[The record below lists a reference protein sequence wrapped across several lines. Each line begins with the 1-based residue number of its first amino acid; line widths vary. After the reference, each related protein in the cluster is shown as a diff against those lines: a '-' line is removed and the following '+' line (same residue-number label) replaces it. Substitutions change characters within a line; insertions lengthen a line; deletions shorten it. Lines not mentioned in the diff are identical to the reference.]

1 MAEEHYL
8 GNPLLKKANTQ
19 IEFTEEQIIE
29 FAKCANDPV
38 YFANNYIQIVTLD
51 HGLQPFDM
59 YPFQE
64 KMLKSFHENRFN
76 ICKLPRQSGKALCL
90 KTPIPTPKGWT
101 TMGEI
106 EIGDQ
111 IFSSD
116 GDVVSVTMKTET
128 MYNHDCYKLYFDN
141 GDKVI
146 SDADHLWKVNSSY
159 WTAGEKVLTAKE
171 IYKNYQLKQN
181 NSRGLG
187 VKGSYYINASQPLEI
202 DEDDLDLD
210 PYLLGLWL
218 GDGYKSD
225 GRIVSHKDDYKLYKE
240 NIDVEYERE
249 DGNCIRF
256 KCRNLYKKLKDNNL
270 LKNKHIPQK
279 YLRSS
284 HHNRLEL
291 LRGLMDTDGS
301 VKPNTRSFEFYQKS
315 LDFCIQ
321 VSELLSTLG
330 IKSRIRA
337 KKIKGDLYH
346 TLSFTTTE
354 IPFKLPRKVNLILN
368 SRPTRVQ
375 DKRHYIQKIEKVD
388 SVPVACISV
397 DSKDKM
403 FLCGKSFIPTH
414 NSTTVVSYLLHYAI
428 FNDNVNIAI
437 LANKA
442 QTARDLL
449 GRLQTGYE
457 NLPKWLQQGI
467 CSWNKGSLELENGSK
482 IFAASTSASSVR
494 GSTYNIIFLD
504 EFAFVPNQVA
514 DSFFSS
520 VYPTITSGK
529 SSKVIVV
536 STPKGLNH
544 FYKLWDDAKKGKNE
558 YVPIEVFWTDV
569 PGRDEEFKK
578 TTIANTSESQW
589 RQEFESVLPETQIEI
604 EEVGIRKTMTIG
616 DLYDELNT

>member
-19 IEFTEEQIIE
+19 IEFTEEQILE
-29 FAKCANDPV
+29 FAKCAADPV
-38 YFANNYIQIVTLD
+38 YFAKNYIQIVTLD
-51 HGLQPFDM
+51 HGLQPFEM

-64 KMLKSFHENRFN
+64 KMLSSFHENRFN
-76 ICKLPRQSGKALCL
+76 ICKLPRQSGK
-90 KTPIPTPKGWT
+90 
-101 TMGEI
+101 
-106 EIGDQ
+106 
-111 IFSSD
+111 
-116 GDVVSVTMKTET
+116 
-128 MYNHDCYKLYFDN
+128 
-141 GDKVI
+141 
-146 SDADHLWKVNSSY
+146 
-159 WTAGEKVLTAKE
+159 
-171 IYKNYQLKQN
+171 
-181 NSRGLG
+181 
-187 VKGSYYINASQPLEI
+187 
-202 DEDDLDLD
+202 
-210 PYLLGLWL
+210 
-218 GDGYKSD
+218 
-225 GRIVSHKDDYKLYKE
+225 
-240 NIDVEYERE
+240 
-249 DGNCIRF
+249 
-256 KCRNLYKKLKDNNL
+256 
-270 LKNKHIPQK
+270 
-279 YLRSS
+279 
-284 HHNRLEL
+284 
-291 LRGLMDTDGS
+291 
-301 VKPNTRSFEFYQKS
+301 
-315 LDFCIQ
+315 
-321 VSELLSTLG
+321 
-330 IKSRIRA
+330 
-337 KKIKGDLYH
+337 
-346 TLSFTTTE
+346 
-354 IPFKLPRKVNLILN
+354 
-368 SRPTRVQ
+368 
-375 DKRHYIQKIEKVD
+375 
-388 SVPVACISV
+388 
-397 DSKDKM
+397 
-403 FLCGKSFIPTH
+403 
-414 NSTTVVSYLLHYAI
+414 STTVVSYLLHYAI

-589 RQEFESVLPETQIEI
+589 RQEFESVLPETLINISVDGRMME
-604 EEVGIRKTMTIG
+604 TTIG
-616 DLYDELNT
+616 QLYNDLSDQGSTRE